1 MFKSFLY
8 CIAVFSSGV
17 SWIFNSIY
25 HYGGEDIFI
34 STIITFFFIL
44 LLSIFFIP
52 LGYFFNKEND
62 MHRSYMPIIVASM
75 WVILEFI
82 RSNIFTGFPWLLVGT
97 SQTGTFFDSLY
108 PIFGTYIVSFFVVMI
123 SMMVT
128 VLILSKSKIFLSKI
142 YFLLNF
148 NQTYILVLNLM
159 RANQTL

>member
-1 MFKSFLY
+1 MVLQFFLQEY
-8 CIAVFSSGV
+8 RGFLTVFITMEV
-17 SWIFNSIY
+17 KTYLFP
-25 HYGGEDIFI
+25 
-34 STIITFFFIL
+34 IITFFFIL
-44 LLSIFFIP
+44 LLSIFIP

-82 RSNIFTGFPWLLVGT
+82 RSNIFTVSLGFLVGT

-142 YFLLNF
+142 YFIYLNF
-148 NQTYILVLNLM
+148 YSC
-159 RANQTL
+159 